1 MTIFMVTFLVMGI
14 AILAMAVGVL
24 LGRRPIGGSCG
35 GLERLG
41 LECDAGCDKPCPERL
56 ARMQSQNREK

>member
-24 LGRRPIGGSCG
+24 VGPPPDRRQLWRP
-35 GLERLG
+35 
-41 LECDAGCDKPCPERL
+41 
-56 ARMQSQNREK
+56 